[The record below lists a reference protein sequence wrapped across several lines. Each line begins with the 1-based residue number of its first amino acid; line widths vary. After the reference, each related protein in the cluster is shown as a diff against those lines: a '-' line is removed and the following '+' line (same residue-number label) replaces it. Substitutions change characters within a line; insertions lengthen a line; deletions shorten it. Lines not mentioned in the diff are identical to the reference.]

1 MEFERIGSRRLKVQ
15 VGDVFAALPND
26 GRGFV
31 HGQVLRDDVN
41 LAGAVV
47 LLVVFFEGRSDQ
59 PGLSCSDLG
68 RANVMCW
75 PFVTN
80 KTAWLDGRFT
90 TLGNCPP
97 VDVGRI
103 GLRSMTNG
111 AVFDLSGVKSD
122 EGNFDV
128 LGRFALSPYGAI
140 AMTLADHLA

>member
-1 MEFERIGSRRLKVQ
+1 MEFEKFASRRVKVH

-26 GRGFV
+26 GRGFI
-31 HGQVLRDDVN
+31 HGQVLRDDVE

-59 PGLSCSDLG
+59 PGLPCSELG
-68 RANVMCW
+68 SVNVMCR

-80 KTAWLDGRFT
+80 RTAWFDGRFS

-111 AVFDLSGVKSD
+111 AVFDLSGVQREEPD
-122 EGNFDV
+122 FDV
-128 LGRFALSPYGAI
+128 LGRYALSPYGAI
-140 AMTLADHLA
+140 ALTLAEHLA